1 MLLKAENEVQQDF
14 LNELAELVLGVRLKR
29 ISERILA
36 NASDVFQELSIDINP
51 KWFPLMALLDAKDS
65 NKQLLTIVEVSN
77 FLGLSQPALSQFCKE
92 LQHVDIINIDN
103 GPSDSRKRILS
114 LTAKGRKSLN

>member
-65 NKQLLTIVEVSN
+65 NKQLLTIVEASN

>member
-65 NKQLLTIVEVSN
+65 NKQLLTIVEASN

-114 LTAKGRKSLN
+114 LTAKSRNSLN

>member
-65 NKQLLTIVEVSN
+65 NKQLLTIVEASN

-114 LTAKGRKSLN
+114 LTAKSRKSLN